1 MASDIDLLLSR
12 LDGVKSCGHDKWVAL
27 CPAHADKTPS
37 LSIRQLEDS
46 RILINCWSGGCGAI
60 DILNSIDLNFQH
72 LMPDDAI
79 SYRGIKGRD
88 KAERMAIA
96 ESILEMLPL
105 WQKKGEKFTDAQK
118 AEVREA
124 FLLVNGGGK

>member
-1 MASDIDLLLSR
+1 MADIQLLLSK
-12 LDGVKSCGHDKWVAL
+12 LQGVKKIKGSDKWVAL
-27 CPAHADKTPS
+27 CPAHNDKTPS

-46 RILINCWSGGCGAI
+46 RILINCWSGCGAI
-60 DILNSIDLNFQH
+60 DVLESIDMTFQH

-79 SYRGIKGRD
+79 SYRGIRGKT
-88 KAERMAIA
+88 KNERLAIA

-105 WQKKGEKFTDAQK
+105 WQAKSPLTESQK

-124 FLLVNGGGK
+124 FLLVNGGKS

>member
-1 MASDIDLLLSR
+1 MADIDLLLSK
-12 LDGVKSCGHDKWVAL
+12 LQGVKKIKGSDKWVAL
-27 CPAHADKTPS
+27 CPAHNDKTPS

-46 RILINCWSGGCGAI
+46 RVLINCWSGCGAI
-60 DILNSIDLNFQH
+60 DVLESIDMNFQH

-79 SYRGIKGRD
+79 SYRGIRGKT
-88 KAERMAIA
+88 KNERLAIA

-105 WQKKGEKFTDAQK
+105 WQAKSPLTESQK

-124 FLLVNGGGK
+124 FLLVNGGKS

>member
-1 MASDIDLLLSR
+1 MADIDLLLSR
-12 LDGVKSCGHDKWVAL
+12 LQGVKKIKGSDKWVAL
-27 CPAHADKTPS
+27 CPAHDDKTPS

-46 RILINCWSGGCGAI
+46 RILINCWSGCGAI
-60 DILNSIDLNFQH
+60 DVLESIDMNYQH

-79 SYRGIKGRD
+79 SYRGIRGKT
-88 KAERMAIA
+88 KNERLAIA

-105 WQKKGEKFTDAQK
+105 WQAKSPLTESQK

-124 FLLVNGGGK
+124 FLLVNGGKS

>member
-1 MASDIDLLLSR
+1 MADIQLLLSK
-12 LDGVKSCGHDKWVAL
+12 LDGVKSSGHDKWVAL

-46 RILINCWSGGCGAI
+46 RILINCWSGCGAI
-60 DILNSIDLNFQH
+60 EILRCIDLNFQH

-79 SYRGIKGRD
+79 SYRGIRGRD

-105 WQKKGEKFTDAQK
+105 WQAKGEQFTDAQK

>member
-1 MASDIDLLLSR
+1 MADIQLLLSK
-12 LDGVKSCGHDKWVAL
+12 LDGVKSSGRDKWVAL

-46 RILINCWSGGCGAI
+46 RILINCWSGCGAI
-60 DILNSIDLNFQH
+60 DVLESIDMNFQH

-79 SYRGIKGRD
+79 SYRGIRGRD

-105 WQKKGEKFTDAQK
+105 WQAKGEQFTDAQK

-124 FLLVNGGGK
+124 FLLVNGGKS

>member
-1 MASDIDLLLSR
+1 MADIDLLLSR
-12 LDGVKSCGHDKWVAL
+12 LQGVKKIKGSDKWVAL
-27 CPAHADKTPS
+27 CPAHDDKTPS

-46 RILINCWSGGCGAI
+46 RILINCWSGCGAI
-60 DILNSIDLNFQH
+60 DVLESIDMNYQH

-79 SYRGIKGRD
+79 SYRGIRGKT
-88 KAERMAIA
+88 KNERLAIA

-105 WQKKGEKFTDAQK
+105 WQAKSPLTESQK

>member
-1 MASDIDLLLSR
+1 MADIQLLLSR
-12 LDGVKSCGHDKWVAL
+12 LQGVKKIKGSDKWVAL
-27 CPAHADKTPS
+27 CPAHDDKTPS

-46 RILINCWSGGCGAI
+46 RILINCWSGCGAI
-60 DILNSIDLNFQH
+60 DVLESIDMNYQH

-79 SYRGIKGRD
+79 SYRGIRGKT
-88 KAERMAIA
+88 KNERLAIA

-105 WQKKGEKFTDAQK
+105 WQARGEQFTDAQK

-124 FLLVNGGGK
+124 FLLVNGSKS

>member
-1 MASDIDLLLSR
+1 MPDIELLLSR
-12 LDGVKSCGHDKWVAL
+12 LQGVKKIKGSDKWVAL
-27 CPAHADKTPS
+27 CPAHNDKTPS

-46 RILINCWSGGCGAI
+46 RILINCWSGCGAI
-60 DILNSIDLNFQH
+60 NVLESIDMTFQH

-79 SYRGIKGRD
+79 SYRGIRGKT
-88 KAERMAIA
+88 KNERLAIA

>member
-1 MASDIDLLLSR
+1 MASDIDLLLSK
-12 LDGVKSCGHDKWVAL
+12 LDGVKSSGHDKWVAL

-46 RILINCWSGGCGAI
+46 RILINCWSGCGAI
-60 DILNSIDLNFQH
+60 DVLESIDMNFQH

-105 WQKKGEKFTDAQK
+105 WQAKGEQFTDAQK

-124 FLLVNGGGK
+124 FLLVNGGKS

>member
-1 MASDIDLLLSR
+1 MPDIQLLLSK
-12 LDGVKSCGHDKWVAL
+12 LQGVKKIKGSDKWVAL
-27 CPAHADKTPS
+27 CPAHNDKTPS

-46 RILINCWSGGCGAI
+46 RILINCWSGCGAI
-60 DILNSIDLNFQH
+60 DVLESIDMTFQH

-79 SYRGIKGRD
+79 SYRGIRGKT
-88 KAERMAIA
+88 KNERLAIA

-105 WQKKGEKFTDAQK
+105 WQAKSPLTESQK

-124 FLLVNGGGK
+124 FLLVNGGKS

>member
-1 MASDIDLLLSR
+1 MADIDLLLSR
-12 LDGVKSCGHDKWVAL
+12 LQGVKKIKGSDKWVAL
-27 CPAHADKTPS
+27 CPAHDDKTPS

-79 SYRGIKGRD
+79 SYRGIRGKT
-88 KAERMAIA
+88 KNERLAIA

-105 WQKKGEKFTDAQK
+105 WQAKSPLTESQK

>member
-1 MASDIDLLLSR
+1 MADIDLLLSR
-12 LDGVKSCGHDKWVAL
+12 LHGVKKIKGSDKWVAL
-27 CPAHADKTPS
+27 CPAHDDKTPS

-79 SYRGIKGRD
+79 SYRGIRGKT
-88 KAERMAIA
+88 KNERLAIA

-105 WQKKGEKFTDAQK
+105 WQAKSPLTESQK

>member
-1 MASDIDLLLSR
+1 MADIDLLLSR
-12 LDGVKSCGHDKWVAL
+12 LQGVKKIKGSDKWVAL
-27 CPAHADKTPS
+27 CPAHDDKTPS

-46 RILINCWSGGCGAI
+46 RILINCWSGCGAI
-60 DILNSIDLNFQH
+60 DVLESIDMNYQH

-79 SYRGIKGRD
+79 SYRGIRSKT
-88 KAERMAIA
+88 KNERLAIA

-105 WQKKGEKFTDAQK
+105 WQAKSPLTESQK

-124 FLLVNGGGK
+124 FLLVNGGKS

>member
-1 MASDIDLLLSR
+1 MASDIDLLLSK
-12 LDGVKSCGHDKWVAL
+12 LDGVKSSGHDKWVAL

-37 LSIRQLEDS
+37 LSIRKLEDS
-46 RILINCWSGGCGAI
+46 RILINCWSGCGAI
-60 DILNSIDLNFQH
+60 DVLESIDMNFQH

-105 WQKKGEKFTDAQK
+105 WQAK
-118 AEVREA
+118 
-124 FLLVNGGGK
+124 

>member
-1 MASDIDLLLSR
+1 MADIDLLLSR
-12 LDGVKSCGHDKWVAL
+12 LQGVKKIKGSDKWVAL
-27 CPAHADKTPS
+27 CPAHNDKTPS

-46 RILINCWSGGCGAI
+46 RILINCWSGCGAI
-60 DILNSIDLNFQH
+60 DVLESIDMTFQH

-79 SYRGIKGRD
+79 SYRGIRGKT
-88 KAERMAIA
+88 KNERLAIA

-105 WQKKGEKFTDAQK
+105 WQAKSPLTESQK

-124 FLLVNGGGK
+124 FLLVNGGKS

>member
-1 MASDIDLLLSR
+1 MPDIELLLSR
-12 LDGVKSCGHDKWVAL
+12 LQGVKKIKGSDKWVAL
-27 CPAHADKTPS
+27 CPAHNDKTPS

-46 RILINCWSGGCGAI
+46 RILINCWSGCGAI
-60 DILNSIDLNFQH
+60 NVLESIDMTFQH

-79 SYRGIKGRD
+79 SYRGIRGKT
-88 KAERMAIA
+88 KNERLAIA

-105 WQKKGEKFTDAQK
+105 WQAKSPLTESQK

-124 FLLVNGGGK
+124 FLLVNGGKS

>member
-1 MASDIDLLLSR
+1 MADINLLLSR
-12 LDGVKSCGHDKWVAL
+12 LQGVKKIKGSDKWVAL
-27 CPAHADKTPS
+27 CPAHNDKTPS

-46 RILINCWSGGCGAI
+46 RILINCWSGCGAI
-60 DILNSIDLNFQH
+60 DVLESIDMNFQH

-88 KAERMAIA
+88 KTERMAIA

-105 WQKKGEKFTDAQK
+105 WQKKGEQFTESQK

-124 FLLVNGGGK
+124 FLLVNGSKS

>member
-1 MASDIDLLLSR
+1 MAADIDLLLSR
-12 LDGVKSCGHDKWVAL
+12 LQGVKKIKGSDKWVAL
-27 CPAHADKTPS
+27 CPAHDDKTPS

-46 RILINCWSGGCGAI
+46 RILINCWSGCGAI
-60 DILNSIDLNFQH
+60 DVLESIDMNYQH

-79 SYRGIKGRD
+79 SYRGIRGKT
-88 KAERMAIA
+88 KNERLAIA

-105 WQKKGEKFTDAQK
+105 WQAKSPLTESQK

-124 FLLVNGGGK
+124 FLLVNGGKS

>member
-1 MASDIDLLLSR
+1 MPDIELLLSR
-12 LDGVKSCGHDKWVAL
+12 LQGVKKIKGSDKWVAL
-27 CPAHADKTPS
+27 CPAHNDKTPS

-46 RILINCWSGGCGAI
+46 RILINCWSGCGAI
-60 DILNSIDLNFQH
+60 DVLESIDMTFQH

-79 SYRGIKGRD
+79 SYRGIRGKT
-88 KAERMAIA
+88 KNERLAIA

-105 WQKKGEKFTDAQK
+105 WQAKSPLTESQK

-124 FLLVNGGGK
+124 FLLVNGGKS

>member
-1 MASDIDLLLSR
+1 MPDIQLLLSK
-12 LDGVKSCGHDKWVAL
+12 LQGVKKIKGSDKWVAL
-27 CPAHADKTPS
+27 CPAHNDKTPS

-46 RILINCWSGGCGAI
+46 RILINCWSGCGAI
-60 DILNSIDLNFQH
+60 NVLESIDMTFQH

-79 SYRGIKGRD
+79 SYRGIRGKT
-88 KAERMAIA
+88 KNERLAIA

-105 WQKKGEKFTDAQK
+105 WQAKSPLTESQK

-124 FLLVNGGGK
+124 FLLVNGGKS

>member
-1 MASDIDLLLSR
+1 LSR
-12 LDGVKSCGHDKWVAL
+12 LQGVKKIKGSDKWVAL
-27 CPAHADKTPS
+27 CPAHDDKTPS

-46 RILINCWSGGCGAI
+46 RILINCWSGCGAI
-60 DILNSIDLNFQH
+60 DVLESIDMNYQH

-79 SYRGIKGRD
+79 SYRGIRGKT
-88 KAERMAIA
+88 KNERLAIA

-105 WQKKGEKFTDAQK
+105 WQAKSPLTESQK

-124 FLLVNGGGK
+124 FLLVNGGKS

>member
-1 MASDIDLLLSR
+1 MADIDLLLSR
-12 LDGVKSCGHDKWVAL
+12 LQGVKKIKGSDKWVAL
-27 CPAHADKTPS
+27 CPAHDDKTPS

-46 RILINCWSGGCGAI
+46 RILINCWSGCGAI
-60 DILNSIDLNFQH
+60 DVLESIDTNYQH

-79 SYRGIKGRD
+79 SYRGIRGKT
-88 KAERMAIA
+88 KNERLAIA

-105 WQKKGEKFTDAQK
+105 WQAKSPLTESQK

-124 FLLVNGGGK
+124 FLLVNGGKS

>member
-1 MASDIDLLLSR
+1 MADIDLLLSK
-12 LDGVKSCGHDKWVAL
+12 LQGVKKIKGSDKWVAL
-27 CPAHADKTPS
+27 CPAHNDKTPS

-46 RILINCWSGGCGAI
+46 RVLINCWSGCGAI
-60 DILNSIDLNFQH
+60 DVLESIDMNFQH

-79 SYRGIKGRD
+79 SYRGIRGKT
-88 KAERMAIA
+88 KNERLAIA

-105 WQKKGEKFTDAQK
+105 WQAKSPLTESQK

>member
-1 MASDIDLLLSR
+1 
-12 LDGVKSCGHDKWVAL
+12 
-27 CPAHADKTPS
+27 
-37 LSIRQLEDS
+37 
-46 RILINCWSGGCGAI
+46 
-60 DILNSIDLNFQH
+60 
-72 LMPDDAI
+72 MPDDAI

-88 KAERMAIA
+88 KTERMAIA

>member
-1 MASDIDLLLSR
+1 MADIQLLLSK
-12 LDGVKSCGHDKWVAL
+12 LQGVKKIKGSDKWVAL
-27 CPAHADKTPS
+27 CPAHNDKTPS

-46 RILINCWSGGCGAI
+46 RILINCWSGCGAI
-60 DILNSIDLNFQH
+60 DVLESIDMTFQH

-79 SYRGIKGRD
+79 SYRGIRGKT
-88 KAERMAIA
+88 KNERLAIA

-105 WQKKGEKFTDAQK
+105 WQAKSPLTESQK

>member
-1 MASDIDLLLSR
+1 MADIQLLLSR
-12 LDGVKSCGHDKWVAL
+12 LQGVKKIKGSDKWVAL
-27 CPAHADKTPS
+27 CPAHNDKTPS

-46 RILINCWSGGCGAI
+46 RILINCWSGCGAI
-60 DILNSIDLNFQH
+60 DVLESIDMTFQH

-79 SYRGIKGRD
+79 SYRGIRGKT
-88 KAERMAIA
+88 KNERLAIA

-105 WQKKGEKFTDAQK
+105 WQAKSPLTESQK

-124 FLLVNGGGK
+124 FLLVNGGKS